1 MYGVPILGTG
11 DMSTMAFGKK
21 TVNLKKNGNIATI
34 SIEQAQKNNCK
45 VSVQHVIGL
54 FLWF

>member
-21 TVNLKKNGNIATI
+21 SVNLKKNGNIATI